1 MNLIFAS
8 IVIIAQCAFPNNSQ
22 RSNVSAFWSSSYI

>member
-8 IVIIAQCAFPNNSQ
+8 IVAIAQCAFPDDSQ
-22 RSNVSAFWSSSYI
+22 RSNVSAFWSISYI